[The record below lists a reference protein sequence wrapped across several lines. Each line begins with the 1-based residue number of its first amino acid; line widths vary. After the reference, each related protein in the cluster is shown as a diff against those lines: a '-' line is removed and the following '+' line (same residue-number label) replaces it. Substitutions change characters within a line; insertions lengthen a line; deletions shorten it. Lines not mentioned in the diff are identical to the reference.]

1 MSVIAQLLPI
11 TSRCAGILVASY
23 SSRGVRLSPAK
34 RRRRVNNV
42 LDPERVLTPLF
53 KEGGELLNCPAPTGL
68 VDEITAGEFA
78 VNLGSL
84 FGFDSWL

>member
-1 MSVIAQLLPI
+1 LLSVTVLRARGRSLLS
-11 TSRCAGILVASY
+11 TEVVS
-23 SSRGVRLSPAK
+23 
-34 RRRRVNNV
+34 
-42 LDPERVLTPLF
+42 ERVLTPLF

-84 FGFDSWL
+84 FGFASWL